1 MKRVR
6 TASVALLGLAA
17 VTAGTIAVAP
27 PAGAAKKPTTIT
39 VLVTND
45 DGVSA
50 PGIDA
55 LVQALRTS
63 KNTKVVVVA
72 PATNQSGTG
81 GKTTPG
87 TLTTAA
93 GDDRERLRGDGGAGL
108 PRRHRHRR
116 ARPARREAERGD
128 VGHQRRPEPRLAHRA
143 LGHDRRGQDG
153 GRRAGSPQWPS
164 ARAGDAPQYDA
175 TGEARSGVA
184 GEAPRRAGEEAEDR
198 AHDDRQLQRAELPL
212 GQVPWRAEGGRPR
225 RRHRRRVAASTA
237 RPPARS
243 RPPTSR
249 RSTQGYAGRRARCR
263 AG

>member
-6 TASVALLGLAA
+6 TAFVALLGLAA
-17 VTAGTIAVAP
+17 LTAGTIVVAP

-72 PATNQSGTG
+72 PATNQTSTG
-81 GKTTPG
+81 GATTPG
-87 TLTTAA
+87 TLPTAPATTASGYA
-93 GDDRERLRGDGGAGL
+93 ATAVQGYPG
-108 PRRHRHRR
+108 RHRHRR
-116 ARPARREAERGD
+116 PRSARREAERGD
-128 VGHQRRPEPRLAHRA
+128 VGHQRRPELTGRSLRSRAPSAPPRWRP
-143 LGHDRRGQDG
+143 G
-153 GRRAGSPQWPS
+153 AGSPPSPS
-164 ARAGDAPQYDA
+164 ASRPA
-175 TGEARSGVA
+175 ARRNTTPPGSSRSRGWRSTV
-184 GEAPRRAGEEAEDR
+184 PR
-198 AHDDRQLQRAELPL
+198 
-212 GQVPWRAEGGRPR
+212 WRRSRRPR
-225 RRHRRRVAASTA
+225 PPRSRATTCRTAPSGKSRGVLKVATAVSLTRDRRRPSTA

-249 RSTQGYAGRRARCR
+249 RSTRATPASRTVPV
-263 AG
+263 G

>member
-17 VTAGTIAVAP
+17 LTAGTIVVAP

-72 PATNQSGTG
+72 PATNQTSTG

-87 TLTTAA
+87 TLTDRA
-93 GDDRERLRGDGGAGL
+93 GDDGERVRGDGGAGL
-108 PRRHRHRR
+108 SGRHRHRR
-116 ARPARREAERGD
+116 PRPARREAERGD
-128 VGHQRRPEPRLAHRA
+128 VGHQRRPELGPITAP
-143 LGHDRRGQDG
+143 LGHHRCRQDG
-153 GRRAGSPQWPS
+153 GPARDPRRRLQPAGRRRAPI
-164 ARAGDAPQYDA
+164 RRHR
-175 TGEARSGVA
+175 EARGRVA
-184 GEAPRRAGEEAEDR
+184 GAAPRRAGEEAEDR
-198 AHDDRQLQRAELPL
+198 AHHDRQLQRAELPL
-212 GQVPWRAEGGRPR
+212 GQVPWRAEGGD
-225 RRHRRRVAASTA
+225 RRVACHATRSPTVDCTA
-237 RPPARS
+237 TGPK
-243 RPPTSR
+243 PT
-249 RSTQGYAGRRARCR
+249 TDIEAFNEGYAGLSTVPV
-263 AG
+263 G